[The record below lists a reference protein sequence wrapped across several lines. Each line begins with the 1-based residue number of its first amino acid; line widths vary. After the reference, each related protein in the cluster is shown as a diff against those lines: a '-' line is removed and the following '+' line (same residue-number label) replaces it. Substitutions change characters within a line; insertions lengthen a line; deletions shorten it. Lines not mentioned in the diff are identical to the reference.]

1 MIEKLLLLSS
11 KWISNFFSSRVL
23 QVVLSALNRF
33 KMTKLKLKYFEL
45 NEFESPDLPGS
56 GSKMDIDFLTKLEA
70 AREVANVPF
79 KINSGYRTQEH
90 NLKVGGVFSSAH
102 KKGLAADISAKGSDQ
117 KYIILNALMKVGF
130 TRFGMGGTF
139 IHVDLDK
146 EKSQEVVW
154 TY

>member
-1 MIEKLLLLSS
+1 
-11 KWISNFFSSRVL
+11 
-23 QVVLSALNRF
+23 
-33 KMTKLKLKYFEL
+33 MTKLKLKYFEL

-56 GSKMDIDFLTKLEA
+56 WDQMDRDFLLKLDE
-70 AREVANVPF
+70 AREIANVPF

-117 KYIILNALMKVGF
+117 KFIIANALLKVGF
-130 TRFGMGGTF
+130 TRLGMGSTF

-146 EKSQEVVW
+146 EKSQEVIW